1 MERSRL
7 IYFPTIIKYAH
18 FIDSKNRVVFKIL
31 LALKTTFSIV
41 LAICIFATLLSNK
54 EGENS
59 LAKFHNAAI
68 ITLFLGTGLP
78 LLAKRKEL
86 LEFATFIAE
95 PIKDHFNS
103 YRFPRQYK
111 HFVMLTNVFSN
122 LIATYIFLFGM
133 TLPALPALTTLLGVD
148 LTGFGADLFLLA
160 DNNSM
165 WSFVLAN
172 IMLPIGYFMEM
183 TFMGTWFL
191 LMSCLVLK
199 FDLSVD
205 LMVDGLATLD
215 ELANKRCNEVLISRA
230 DSSRLPLCQKC
241 KEFQR
246 SRESSNTTRLRPL
259 ECCTIEYDGKVMERC
274 YSICLYHV
282 IVKHQNLLK

>member
-18 FIDSKNRVVFKIL
+18 FIDSKNRVIFKIL

-41 LAICIFATLLSNK
+41 LAIGIFTTLLCN
-54 EGENS
+54 EEEENS
-59 LAKFHNAAI
+59 LGKFHNAAI
-68 ITLFLGTGLP
+68 ISLFLGTGLP
-78 LLAKRKEL
+78 MLAKRKEL
-86 LEFATFIAE
+86 IQFATFIAY

-103 YRFPRQYK
+103 YRFPRQHK
-111 HFVMLTNVFSN
+111 EFITLTNVFFI
-122 LIATYIFLFGM
+122 LIATYIVLFGM
-133 TLPALPALTTLLGVD
+133 ILPALPALTTLIGVD
-148 LTGFGADLFLLA
+148 FAIFGADLWLLA
-160 DNNSM
+160 DHEST

-172 IMLPIGYFMEM
+172 IILPIGYFMEM
-183 TFMGTWFL
+183 TFFGSWFL

-199 FDLSVD
+199 FELSVE

-215 ELANKRCNEVLISRA
+215 ELVNQRYSEALVSRA

-246 SRESSNTTRLRPL
+246 SRGYTSRISPQ
-259 ECCTIEYDGKVMERC
+259 ECCTIEYNGEFKERC
-274 YSICLYHV
+274 YSICLNHV
-282 IVKHQNLLK
+282 IVKHQQLLK

>member
-7 IYFPTIIKYAH
+7 IYFPKIIKYAH
-18 FIDSKNRVVFKIL
+18 FIDSKNRVIFKIL
-31 LALKTTFSIV
+31 LAFKTTFSIV
-41 LAICIFATLLSNK
+41 LAVGIFATLLSNG

-78 LLAKRKEL
+78 LLARRKEL
-86 LEFATFIAE
+86 LDFATFIAE

-103 YRFPRQYK
+103 YRFTRQHK
-111 HFVMLTNVFSN
+111 DFVMLTNVIFN
-122 LIATYIFLFGM
+122 LTATYIVLFGM

-148 LTGFGADLFLLA
+148 LASFGADVWLLA
-160 DNNSM
+160 NNNSK

-172 IMLPIGYFMEM
+172 IILPIGYFMEM
-183 TFMGTWFL
+183 TFMGCWFL

-199 FDLSVD
+199 FELSVD
-205 LMVDGLATLD
+205 LMVDGLAALD
-215 ELANKRCNEVLISRA
+215 ELANRRCNEALISQS

-241 KEFQR
+241 KEFER
-246 SRESSNTTRLRPL
+246 SRESSNRTRLRPQ

-282 IVKHQNLLK
+282 IVKHQHLLK